1 MSERLSLI
9 ISSEMNDEIEKLQEI
24 LHMDKSSVIRQ
35 LLSKS
40 IKELKKEKALEEYQK
55 GKVSF
60 GKAAEIADLN
70 LWEFIDVCRKNNI
83 QLNLSEEDA
92 RLGISKVKEL
102 DVNDYKKRA
111 EDLGS
116 FNE

>member
-1 MSERLSLI
+1 MSERLSII
-9 ISSEMNDEIEKLQEI
+9 ISSEMNEEIEKLQKI
-24 LHMDKSSVIRQ
+24 LHVDKSSVVRQ

-40 IKELKKEKALEEYQK
+40 IKELKKEKALEEYQL

-102 DVNDYKKRA
+102 DINDYKERA
-111 EDLGS
+111 KDLS
-116 FNE
+116 SSNE